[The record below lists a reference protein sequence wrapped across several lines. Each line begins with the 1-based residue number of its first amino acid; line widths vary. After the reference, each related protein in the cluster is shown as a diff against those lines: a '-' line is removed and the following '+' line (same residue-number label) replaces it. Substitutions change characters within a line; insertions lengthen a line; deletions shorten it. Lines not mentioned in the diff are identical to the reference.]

1 MVLSYLKAINWKQI
15 RKWHSLITNRLDFEK
30 VRRGRGYLPAY
41 TYLLHVWITYENPHE
56 YGNRAPSLSNRL
68 YYCGTNLGFPTISH
82 PKQQHNLGYIHDPGA
97 GYHYAFRVPSESKKT
112 IINAPPKENMI
123 ENAY

>member
-1 MVLSYLKAINWKQI
+1 MRIRMNMVIEHHLCPSI
-15 RKWHSLITNRLDFEK
+15 HSLVPSS
-30 VRRGRGYLPAY
+30 VR
-41 TYLLHVWITYENPHE
+41 
-56 YGNRAPSLSNRL
+56 S
-68 YYCGTNLGFPTISH
+68 YYCGSNLVFPTISH

-123 ENAY
+123 ENA